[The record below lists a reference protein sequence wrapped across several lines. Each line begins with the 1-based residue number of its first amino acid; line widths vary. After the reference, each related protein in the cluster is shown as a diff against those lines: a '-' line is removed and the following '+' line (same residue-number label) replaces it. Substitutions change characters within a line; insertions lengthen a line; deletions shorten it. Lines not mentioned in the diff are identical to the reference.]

1 MIELGKYA
9 IPVLAAYAVSAAL
22 IVGLVVQTLTANT
35 RARRALDRQEGR
47 DG

>member
-9 IPVLAAYAVSAAL
+9 IPVLAAYAVSAVL
-22 IVGLVVQTLTANT
+22 IAGLILQSLAANA
-35 RARRALDRQEGR
+35 RARRDLDRQEQR

>member
-9 IPVLAAYAVSAAL
+9 VPVLAAYAVSAVLLVAL
-22 IVGLVVQTLTANT
+22 IIQTLAANA
-35 RARRALDRQEGR
+35 RARRALERQERG